1 MPKLNHVRRFLHR
14 NGWVM
19 ASNTDHEYY
28 KKILPDGEILRTCLS
43 HGNGEIPPSVR
54 RKMKKQMRITDE
66 DFNAGLK

>member
-1 MPKLNHVRRFLHR
+1 
-14 NGWVM
+14 M